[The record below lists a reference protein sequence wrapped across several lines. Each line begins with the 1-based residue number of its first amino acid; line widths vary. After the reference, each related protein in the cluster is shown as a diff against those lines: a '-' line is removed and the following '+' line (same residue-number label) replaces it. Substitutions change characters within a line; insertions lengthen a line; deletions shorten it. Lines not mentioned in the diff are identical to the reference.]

1 MSFLMH
7 RINPRDPLVSPL
19 FGNLSGLP
27 PTLIQASR
35 SEMFLDDA
43 VRYANKATAQGSR
56 VILQTWPHTMH
67 GWHAMEVP
75 EADAAFDQVRAF
87 LNLPRSS

>member
-1 MSFLMH
+1 
-7 RINPRDPLVSPL
+7 
-19 FGNLSGLP
+19 
-27 PTLIQASR
+27 
-35 SEMFLDDA
+35 MFLDDA